1 MAWLVLDY
9 SSSKNKQNFKVDEMG
24 FLEIMIIL
32 SAELQYENSCTLSST
47 AMLEHCKNTESK
59 K

>member
-1 MAWLVLDY
+1 MAWLVLDN
-9 SSSKNKQNFKVDEMG
+9 SSPKNKQNFKVDEMG
-24 FLEIMIIL
+24 LLEIMIIL
-32 SAELQYENSCTLSST
+32 SAEFQYENSCILSLT